1 MSVVPRP
8 SVRRDAKGFV
18 EYLDESGEWIHLN
31 TFAAYQAVNAAL
43 AEQCVIKIC
52 PNAEREKIKEA
63 LSRAQ
68 WAGRFQIL
76 HEKPTVIVDGAHN
89 REGVHALCQSLKEM
103 TVDTVIFS
111 VLEDKE
117 GEEMLSELQQVCRRV
132 ILCSFAQE
140 RLADLKQLAE
150 QHQLPLAHD
159 LKTLVDERMAQDE
172 CIVICGSLYFVSEAV
187 RLFDHK

>member
-63 LSRAQ
+63 LSVHSGRAASKSFMRNRRSL
-68 WAGRFQIL
+68 W
-76 HEKPTVIVDGAHN
+76 TVHI
-89 REGVHALCQSLKEM
+89 
-103 TVDTVIFS
+103 TV
-111 VLEDKE
+111 K
-117 GEEMLSELQQVCRRV
+117 VCMR
-132 ILCSFAQE
+132 
-140 RLADLKQLAE
+140 
-150 QHQLPLAHD
+150 
-159 LKTLVDERMAQDE
+159 
-172 CIVICGSLYFVSEAV
+172 FVS
-187 RLFDHK
+187 R